1 MTDTENPL
9 ALTFLVDYDGTICLS
24 QVTDVL
30 MEVHVDHDAWQ
41 ALDERYLRGEI
52 GSREELT
59 QLVAWLPPE
68 REPVLATAAAQ
79 PHDETFVGFVALA
92 RQVGVEIEI
101 VSDGYGFYVEPA
113 LRAMGVTGLPI
124 VTAQTSWESG
134 RPEITFPFGHPE
146 CFVCGTCK
154 RERVR
159 HHQARGR
166 HVVLVGDGTSDRF
179 AAAHADTIFA
189 KPPLTDW
196 CEGAGW
202 PYIRWTT
209 FDDVSAWL
217 RGVVDD
223 PSRLRPVGPR
233 PFICGP
239 EVWGPGRFRPPGS
252 EAPVTSPSLARQTV
266 EEVGDA

>member
-1 MTDTENPL
+1 MTDTERRL

-59 QLVAWLPPE
+59 QLVAWLPAE
-68 REPVLATAAAQ
+68 REPVMATAAGQ

-92 RQVGVEIEI
+92 RRVGVEIEI

-124 VTAQTSWESG
+124 VTARTSWDSG

-189 KPPLTDW
+189 KPPLTAW
-196 CEGAGW
+196 CEAEGW
-202 PYIRWTT
+202 AHEPWTT

-217 RGVVDD
+217 RRVVDE
-223 PSRLRPVGPR
+223 PSRLLPAEGR

-239 EVWGPGRFRPPGS
+239 EVWGPGRFRPPGF
-252 EAPVTSPSLARQTV
+252 EAPVDSTTLARHAA
-266 EEVGDA
+266 EEVADA